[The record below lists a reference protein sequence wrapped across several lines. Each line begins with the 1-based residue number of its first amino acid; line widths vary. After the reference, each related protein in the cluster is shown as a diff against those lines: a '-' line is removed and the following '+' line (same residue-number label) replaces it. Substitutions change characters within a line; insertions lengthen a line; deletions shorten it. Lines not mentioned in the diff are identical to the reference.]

1 MKMDSISALIHSL
14 KEFLV
19 VVSLSIELRYKLGC
33 LGYVDGT

>member
-19 VVSLSIELRYKLGC
+19 VVSISMELRYKLGC
-33 LGYVDGT
+33 PWYVDGT